1 MVVLLTSVAMPDHH
15 VVAMFDTLEPRLG
28 FGGLEISERQKQ
40 NQTLFGRL
48 VADPTIKQKLS
59 GRHELLLKAETQAL

>member
-28 FGGLEISERQKQ
+28 FGGLEISVRGK
-40 NQTLFGRL
+40 NK
-48 VADPTIKQKLS
+48 IKPS
-59 GRHELLLKAETQAL
+59 S